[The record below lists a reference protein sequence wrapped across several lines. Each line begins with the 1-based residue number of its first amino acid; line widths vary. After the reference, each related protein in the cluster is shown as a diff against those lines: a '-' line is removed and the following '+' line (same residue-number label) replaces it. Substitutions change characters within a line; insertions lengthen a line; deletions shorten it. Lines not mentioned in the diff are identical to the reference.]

1 MDRDEILRHVCEVMT
16 RVYVYSYKD
25 ELNDSEDECYLSAT
39 EDGVPIRK
47 LFIGNLAQ
55 RTTVK
60 DLQNVFSK
68 YGKVDSCYL
77 KRNSGKSNY
86 AFVTFSTVDDAM
98 KARRDGSRKEIHLHN
113 RDLRVMPA
121 DSWHQP
127 DSVENQRKV
136 AARKDKTQQHTET
149 NDCLFQPYIPIK
161 DSLED
166 DAPIHKLNDDCL
178 IHVFLHLP
186 ITDRVRIERVCKRWH
201 AVSLESWRAV
211 KRLDLSLSA
220 WGYIP
225 GKRDP
230 SIDTPTLRKVLL
242 RCGHF
247 LNHIDLSQ
255 ISHRLRQSTLTIIGK
270 FCPNLQTI
278 DTTSLN
284 VSSAGIDSLT
294 KNCGDIRKLVLGS
307 CTSSCDNDLIKLFSK
322 NKKLKSLKIVQN
334 SLLTGK
340 CLVHL
345 PADGIEEISLAQCN
359 AVSSCSFS
367 NAIAKFSNL
376 SSLSL
381 NRCVSLCDYAIWA
394 IASRVDS
401 LKDLELWGYFPLL
414 TTNAMSH
421 VANLVNLERLNVG
434 WNPVV
439 TNNFLLAVAAQCVL
453 LKRIDLTG
461 CNTVTD
467 EGIAAIASLPK
478 LNELLISYMGHVS
491 DDALPHMHQLKHL
504 ECRGCPRLTDSGTS
518 ALIQVC
524 PQLELLDLSGCD
536 CITNSTLEVA
546 VKATKV
552 RTNNSILKIIV
563 GGTGTN
569 LDELIE
575 ISPLLQIVNVDLS
588 HTHMRPDFDHGRYFP
603 SEDDDSDK
611 DDFFFDL
618 ADDRNAW
625 DDQNDEFFDDC
636 DI

>member
-149 NDCLFQPYIPIK
+149 NDCLFQPYIPTK

-186 ITDRVRIERVCKRWH
+186 ITDR
-201 AVSLESWRAV
+201 
-211 KRLDLSLSA
+211 
-220 WGYIP
+220 
-225 GKRDP
+225 
-230 SIDTPTLRKVLL
+230 
-242 RCGHF
+242 
-247 LNHIDLSQ
+247 
-255 ISHRLRQSTLTIIGK
+255 
-270 FCPNLQTI
+270 
-278 DTTSLN
+278 
-284 VSSAGIDSLT
+284 
-294 KNCGDIRKLVLGS
+294 
-307 CTSSCDNDLIKLFSK
+307 
-322 NKKLKSLKIVQN
+322 
-334 SLLTGK
+334 
-340 CLVHL
+340 
-345 PADGIEEISLAQCN
+345 
-359 AVSSCSFS
+359 
-367 NAIAKFSNL
+367 AIAKFSNL

-491 DDALPHMHQLKHL
+491 DDALPHMQQLKHL

>member
-1 MDRDEILRHVCEVMT
+1 MHIF
-16 RVYVYSYKD
+16 K
-25 ELNDSEDECYLSAT
+25 
-39 EDGVPIRK
+39 RK
-47 LFIGNLAQ
+47 VAC

-77 KRNSGKSNY
+77 KRNNGKSNY
-86 AFVTFSTVDDAM
+86 AFVTFSSIDDAM
-98 KARRDGSRKEIHLHN
+98 KARQDGSRKEIHLHN

-127 DSVENQRKV
+127 DNMENQRKV
-136 AARKDKTQQHTET
+136 AARKNKTQQQTET
-149 NDCLFQPYIPIK
+149 NDGVLQSYMPSK
-161 DSLED
+161 SSLED
-166 DAPIHKLNDDCL
+166 DIPINKLNDDCL
-178 IHVFLHLP
+178 IHMFLYLP

-225 GKRDP
+225 GKKDP

-255 ISHRLRQSTLTIIGK
+255 ISHSLRQSTLTIIGK
-270 FCPNLQTI
+270 LCPNLQTI

-284 VSSAGIDSLT
+284 VSSSGIDSLT
-294 KNCGDIRKLVLGS
+294 QNCGDIRKLVLGS

-322 NKKLKSLKIVQN
+322 NRKLKCLKIVQN
-334 SLLTGK
+334 SILTGK

-345 PADGIEEISLAQCN
+345 PADGMEEISLSQCN
-359 AVSSCSFS
+359 AVSSCNFA

-376 SSLSL
+376 SSLLLS
-381 NRCVSLCDYAIWA
+381 RCVGLCDYAVRA
-394 IASRVDS
+394 IACRADS
-401 LKDLELWGYFPLL
+401 LKELELCGSFPLL
-414 TTNAMSH
+414 TTNGMSH
-421 VANLVNLERLNVG
+421 VANLVNLERLNVA

-439 TNNFLLAVAAQCVL
+439 TNKFLIAVAAQCVL
-453 LKRIDLTG
+453 LKHIDISG
-461 CNTVTD
+461 CNPVTD

-478 LNELLISYMGHVS
+478 LEDLLINYMGHVS
-491 DDALPHMHQLKHL
+491 DDALPLMHQLKHL
-504 ECRGCPRLTDSGTS
+504 ECQGCPHLTDFGTS

-524 PQLELLDLSGCD
+524 PQLELLDLSGCN

-569 LDELIE
+569 LDELTE
-575 ISPLLQIVNVDLS
+575 ISPLLQIINVDLS
-588 HTHMRPDFDHGRYFP
+588 HTHMRPDFDHGGFFP
-603 SEDDDSDK
+603 SEDEDSDK

-618 ADDRNAW
+618 SDDRNAW
-625 DDQNDEFFDDC
+625 DDQNDDFFEDWVA
-636 DI
+636 